1 MLGYRGFM
9 RSRWASIGLV
19 IVVAAALFGGNA
31 LTRSTPKAW
40 SRQDRTVPG
49 ASSHSFSDRSRALSP
64 MADRALRLQMQHFL
78 ATHDPLASAR
88 PARTIDRLPMP
99 SLGEGSC
106 YVGSGSCSLVP
117 CVEPVGTSALAQLNL
132 SASSATTCSRPS
144 TSQRVVAVMNPT
156 TGAVVSITGAP
167 ATVVMNPRTGAVLS
181 ITPNKR

>member
-1 MLGYRGFM
+1 M
-9 RSRWASIGLV
+9 
-19 IVVAAALFGGNA
+19 
-31 LTRSTPKAW
+31 
-40 SRQDRTVPG
+40 PG
-49 ASSHSFSDRSRALSP
+49 VSSHSFSDRSRALSP

-88 PARTIDRLPMP
+88 PARIIDRLPMP
-99 SLGEGSC
+99 C
-106 YVGSGSCSLVP
+106 YVGFGSCSLVP

-156 TGAVVSITGAP
+156 TGAVVSITGPP
-167 ATVVMNPRTGAVLS
+167 ASVVMNPRTGAVVS